1 MISLAR
7 GQVGEWQTHCNT
19 CFESKEG
26 QGINLKHPRQNAKE
40 DNVKNEVD
48 EANPQKLVVK
58 FINALQ
64 KLRRIKR
71 HCLQGFMLVLS
82 FELLRNYI

>member
-19 CFESKEG
+19 CFKSKE
-26 QGINLKHPRQNAKE
+26 GINLKHPRQNAKE

-48 EANPQKLVVK
+48 DGQLQKLVVK
-58 FINALQ
+58 IINALQ

-71 HCLQGFMLVLS
+71 HCLPGFMLVLS